1 MAIDYEWYRDKGI
14 CIQCLRYDASSGK
27 VRCEVCLAKNAEGA
41 RKYRAK
47 MQSVSQAEKSR
58 KLRES
63 RKEQG
68 LCIWCGKPRSSYSN
82 VFCIDCRIKN
92 QRKNNARK
100 KGVARSE
107 RPLYGMCYRCGKPVY
122 PGERL
127 CQECRKQ
134 SIENLPEKHIIQSWK
149 QDNNRVFAKGGVR

>member
-1 MAIDYEWYRDKGI
+1 MAIDYEWYKSNGI
-14 CIQCLRYDASSGK
+14 CVQCLQYDASPGK
-27 VRCEVCLAKNAEGA
+27 ARCEVCLAKNAEDA

-47 MQSVSQAEKSR
+47 MQSVSQAEKGR

-149 QDNNRVFAKGGVR
+149 RDNNRVFAKGCVR